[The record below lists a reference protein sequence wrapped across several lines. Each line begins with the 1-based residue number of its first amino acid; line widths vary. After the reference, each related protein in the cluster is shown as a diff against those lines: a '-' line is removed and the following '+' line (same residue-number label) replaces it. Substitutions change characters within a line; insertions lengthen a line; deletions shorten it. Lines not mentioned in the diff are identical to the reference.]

1 MLAHASLPGSVSLF
15 RFEVSGCPDPM
26 RVIQFSGSEGMSNL
40 FGFNLMLA
48 CENQSL
54 DFSDVVGKPGLLTLL
69 GELKPRFVHGIV
81 YRFEQVNELNRYA
94 IYEATLV
101 PQVWRLLHR
110 HDCRIFQDLDTPEII
125 KKVLETAGISSEHF
139 RFSLSNTYEPRNYCV
154 QYRESDWSFIS
165 RLMEEDG
172 IFYFFEH
179 HEDRHILVMG
189 DGASACEPIPG
200 NEVLPFRRPSGLV
213 TEQDHIQRFRF
224 AEEIQP
230 GTVSLRDFNFK
241 KPDLSMQAQDKT
253 QVDGDLEVYD
263 YPGEYQDPGQGNTAK
278 GKTLAKVRLEE
289 WQAGRKLGHGEGDC
303 ERFCPGYLFTL
314 SEHSRLDYNARYLL
328 TEVSHYGHQSQVLD
342 EESAGG
348 DFSYSNKFTCISES
362 TPFRPRRGTPRPKV
376 LGVQTAIV
384 VGPKGEEIYTDE
396 HGRVKVQFHW
406 DRQGKRDERSSCWIR
421 VSQLWAGE
429 AWGAMFIPRIG
440 QEVIVDFIEGDPD
453 RPIITGRVYNGNNL
467 TPYELPQHKTK
478 STLKSNTS
486 LGGNGYNELRY
497 EDKKGSEQIFMH
509 AQRNMDVH
517 VKNDSFENILN
528 DRHQTIG
535 SQLRDG
541 KVGDQNEMIYRDK
554 SLTVHRHSQEHVGG
568 DMKVLVGGID
578 GDGYQDIVI
587 KADKKELIL
596 KDSHLHVVGNLN
608 EQVDVT
614 QSLTVGKDLQVRV
627 DQKHAL
633 EAGKEIHLKSDKV
646 IIEAVSGITLKGP
659 GGFITIDASGIS
671 IKGTMVWINTSGA
684 PIPGSGAD
692 PTPPTDA
699 AEAKP
704 TVPTLAD
711 DGSKP

>member
-1 MLAHASLPGSVSLF
+1 MVARASLIGSTTLF
-15 RFEVSGCPDPM
+15 HFAVSGSPDPM
-26 RVIQFSGSEGMSNL
+26 RVIQFSGSEGMSSL
-40 FGFNLMLA
+40 FGFNLKLA

-54 DFSDVVGKPGLLTLL
+54 DFSDVVGKPGLLTLI
-69 GELKPRFVHGIV
+69 GELKPRFMHGIV
-81 YRFEQVNELNRYA
+81 CRFEQVNELNRYA
-94 IYEATLV
+94 IYEAILV
-101 PQVWRLLHR
+101 PQVWRLQHR
-110 HDCRIFQDLDTPEII
+110 HDCRIFQDLGTPDII
-125 KKVLETAGISSEHF
+125 KKVFETAGISSEHF

-154 QYRESDWSFIS
+154 QYRESDWSFVS

-179 HEDRHILVMG
+179 HEDKHVLVMG
-189 DGASACEPIPG
+189 DGASACEPICG
-200 NEVLPFRRPSGLV
+200 SEVLPFRRPSGLV
-213 TEQDHIQRFRF
+213 VEEDHIQRFRF

-241 KPDLSMQAQDKT
+241 KPDLSMQAQDKAE
-253 QVDGDLEVYD
+253 VDGDLEVYD

-278 GKTLAKVRLEE
+278 GGTLAKVRLEE
-289 WQAGRKLGHGEGDC
+289 WLAGRKVGQGESDC
-303 ERFCPGYLFTL
+303 DRLCPGYLFTL
-314 SEHSRLDYNARYLL
+314 AEHSRADYNARYLL
-328 TEVSHYGHQSQVLD
+328 TEVSHYGHQAQVLD
-342 EESAGG
+342 EESPGG
-348 DFSYSNKFTCISES
+348 DFSYSNSFSCISES
-362 TPFRPRRGTPRPKV
+362 IPFRPRRSTSRPHV
-376 LGVQTAIV
+376 RGVQTAVV

-453 RPIITGRVYNGNNL
+453 RPIITGRVYNGSNL
-467 TPYELPQHKTK
+467 TPYELPKEKTK
-478 STLKSNTS
+478 STIKSNTS

-517 VKNDSFENILN
+517 VKNDSFENILH

-535 SQLRDG
+535 CERKDG
-541 KVGDQNEMIYRDK
+541 KVGDQNEMVYRDK

-568 DMKVLVGGID
+568 DMKILVGGID
-578 GDGYQDIVI
+578 GDGYQDIVV

-614 QSLTVGKDLQVRV
+614 QSLTVGKDLQVKV
-627 DQKHAL
+627 GEKHAH
-633 EAGKEIHLKSDKV
+633 EAGKEIHLKSTKIV
-646 IIEAVSGITLKGP
+646 IEA
-659 GGFITIDASGIS
+659 ASGIA
-671 IKGTMVWINTSGA
+671 IKGTLVQINTGGTALS
-684 PIPGSGAD
+684 GSGSS
-692 PTPPTDA
+692 PTVPKDA

-711 DGSKP
+711 DGRKP